1 VTGESRHATP
11 GWYGKMPSLGDFAS
25 RRVPDEF
32 VRPWDA
38 WLQEMLQASKDTI
51 GEAWLDH
58 YLVMPIWRFV
68 LLPGLL
74 GPSGWAGL
82 LMPSVDRVGRHFPL
96 TLTVSLTS
104 VEEMAEVVFSEG
116 EWFAHLEN
124 VALSA
129 LDPIRGPEEFDG
141 AVAACVLTTSC
152 VGEVDGETGVKR
164 RRLLSVEDFGLVAAG
179 EALGAWAQQ
188 SGWSSLWWTRGRVNG
203 HSLMIGAAALPTPG
217 EFSWLLAE
225 QSVPTSTHLDE
236 AS

>member
-1 VTGESRHATP
+1 MTGQSRQATP

-32 VRPWDA
+32 IRPWDS
-38 WLQEMLQASKDTI
+38 WLQEMLRGSKDMV

-58 YLVMPIWRFV
+58 YLVMPIWRFI

-74 GPSGWAGL
+74 GPSGWTGV

-96 TLTVSLTS
+96 TLVVSLTS
-104 VEEMAEVVFSEG
+104 LQEAADVVFSEG
-116 EWFAHLEN
+116 DWYTHLED

-152 VGEVDGETGVKR
+152 VGEVDRESGAR
-164 RRLLSVEDFGLVAAG
+164 RRLVSVEDFGMVAAG
-179 EALGAWAQQ
+179 EALSAWTRQ
-188 SGWSSLWWTRGRVNG
+188 SAWGSLWWTRGRVAG
-203 HSLMIGAAALPTPG
+203 HPWMMGSAALPTPD
-217 EFSWLLAE
+217 EFAWLLAE
-225 QSVPTSTHLDE
+225 QSVPTSPRLGE
-236 AS
+236 AP